1 MVKVVKLRKGLDIKL
16 RGTAPVEDIPVARG
30 DVFALCPDDFVGVT
44 PKVVVKAGD
53 RVLAGDPLFL
63 NKHFPE
69 VKFSSPVSGVVTEV
83 AASCPV
89 GMMRVT
95 TSVSSTS

>member
-1 MVKVVKLRKGLDIKL
+1 M
-16 RGTAPVEDIPVARG
+16 EDIPVARG

-83 AASCPV
+83 ERGERRKVLSVRIQADKEIEYRDFGAKA
-89 GMMRVT
+89 
-95 TSVSSTS
+95 VSSDRKSVV